1 MRRMVSLFLLL
12 GGLISAQVN
21 PAPQGSVYKIGGGV
35 SQPRLVSKVEP
46 EYSEEARRL
55 GVNSTVVLSVVVSAD
70 GSPRNMTVARRS
82 GFGLDEK
89 AMEAVA
95 QWRFNP
101 GMKEEKPVNVY
112 ATIEVNFRLLD
123 RADLIGGTVQEAG
136 LPSAVRIAF
145 LPADSTSPVA
155 ISGRLPKYQPP
166 SRVTFHLTFDVNQKG
181 DVENLLCAE
190 AAPDSILE
198 SIRKIRFQPA
208 TLAGQPIRST
218 AKLEL
223 SY

>member
-112 ATIEVNFRLLD
+112 ATIEVN
-123 RADLIGGTVQEAG
+123 LIGGTVQEAG